1 MKEKL
6 EYYFKTLLEVFSTEQ
21 TVYILLYNLFS
32 LYLENSQNWDCISGE
47 DSQLF
52 YEKKLVELFRDAD
65 SYDVKQAA
73 WTLDRMIDWD
83 FINKYEP
90 VRKKL
95 LNVVR
100 PLRNTGIHTTEEL
113 NEGIEAVIELFSQDG
128 QVMVTPEDIKCTI
141 ADLVRPISFDSMA
154 EFCCGFSGI
163 GLEVLRQRKPGTA
176 CVPVSYYGED
186 INNFCCAIS
195 KLWLYLNGFTSTD
208 IVSRNT
214 LFFEEEKVR
223 PGEFDLILA
232 DIPKGMNE
240 SLSIDKKD
248 KRFIENPGKTI
259 YTDWIFIQDILYRL
273 SKRGKAFIIVT
284 KGALVR
290 KNELEF
296 RRQLIEKDWLE
307 AVITLPQNLYTN
319 TNIGMELLIFN
330 KNKQREFKKKVLF
343 INLSAFGYRK
353 SRKQY
358 GISREGLDRLL
369 SCYECKNPDGEISR
383 WVECSEIGRFDYT
396 LNPFFYLEM
405 EKTAEDPGGSIEL
418 GKIAAV
424 TRGVQINK
432 EEERVLSENGTHF
445 LLNIRN
451 IEDGFITCDDC
462 SLIREKTYAW
472 RDKFEIREDDIVL
485 TTKGTVFKMALV
497 RKNPPLAF
505 ISGNLT
511 IIRVNRKYYHPY
523 VLYEF
528 LQSDE
533 GRARLESVQTGT
545 TIKVLNSSSLMKIK
559 VPMYEDGVTKQVGEE
574 LKKNRERFLK
584 KREEMEQEYE
594 DNKASWLNLL
604 KRGK

>member
-95 LNVVR
+95 LNVVES
-100 PLRNTGIHTTEEL
+100 LRNMGIHTTEEL

-195 KLWLYLNGFTSTD
+195 KLWLYLNGFTNTD

-273 SKRGKAFIIVT
+273 SRQGKAFIIVT

-330 KNKQREFKKKVLF
+330 KNKQREFQKKVLF

-358 GISREGLDRLL
+358 GISRDGLDRLL

-451 IEDGFITCDDC
+451 IEDGFITCADC

-559 VPMYEDGVTKQVGEE
+559 VPMYEGGVTKQVGEE